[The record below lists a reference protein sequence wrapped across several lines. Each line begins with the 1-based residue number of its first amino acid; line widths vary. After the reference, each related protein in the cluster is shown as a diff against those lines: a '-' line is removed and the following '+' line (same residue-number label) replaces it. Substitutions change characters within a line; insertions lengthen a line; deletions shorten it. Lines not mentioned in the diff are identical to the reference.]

1 VDKLQPNH
9 ITPMSSKPKGGK
21 KKKSGSKKT
30 KKPEEKPK
38 PEVPTTTE
46 VPKLDVQKVEKQEN
60 VEVSGGYMKTKS
72 GTILSKVSSRY
83 KNSEMTKNKKW
94 HVNQLGEVIFKN
106 HERFEIFFLK
116 KSFGL
121 MKQIQMGLKS
131 VVKEKKI

>member
-1 VDKLQPNH
+1 
-9 ITPMSSKPKGGK
+9 MSSKPKGGK

-38 PEVPTTTE
+38 PEPTTPTTE
-46 VPKLDVQKVEKQEN
+46 VPKIDVQKVEKQEN
-60 VEVSGGYMKTKS
+60 VEVSGGYIKTKS

-106 HERFEIFFLK
+106 HERFEIFF
-116 KSFGL
+116 F
-121 MKQIQMGLKS
+121 
-131 VVKEKKI
+131 KKIVLDS